1 MAVMKVYSR
10 INWLN
15 KSESLT
21 TPLGKTNLNKM
32 DKAID
37 TIDNEVVSISATTE
51 SLDTTK
57 ADKAQLNNMVT
68 DISFNDKNGVIS
80 ITKYDNTVLNID
92 TAMEKIA
99 VNFEYNAQ
107 TQQLILTLE
116 SGEKQYI
123 DMSALI
129 TQYEFKG
136 TDTIAFSVDSDGKV
150 SASIKN
156 GSITKAMLSSE
167 VMSAITLS
175 ENNAA
180 ASAQAA
186 AQSATNADMDAKLA
200 QSYSIG
206 KSGIRD
212 GEETDNAKYYC
223 NLSESYKDNAAT
235 SEQNAKTSET
245 NAKASEMNAT
255 VSESNAKSSETI
267 VEKKA
272 SEVLSNAETAVG
284 KANEANASAS
294 AASESEKNAKK
305 SEKLSRSYAIGDA
318 DGTRENE
325 DTDNSKWYAQQ
336 AEKYAKQAEDIAG
349 GNFIPESEKGIAGG
363 VAVLDANLAVAK
375 AVADED
381 GNNIKKSLKG
391 KSDSNHTHLYAGSN
405 TAGGIANSSNLV
417 YATSHQGEW
426 YQNSQWD
433 GTYFQTNYKHGDDV
447 LPMRVGYSGYSDNS
461 GKVNNHTVNS
471 DVPANA
477 KFTDTTYPI
486 SYKTIDASFLNSF
499 RTETKGN
506 TATGDYISTIRSEA
520 SVDGAG
526 AYGSGL
532 AFGRG
537 DTHGYLYVDYN
548 TANAYL
554 GGGNANLL
562 QWHKKISFSDHA
574 HTTVN
579 GHIVNSDVPV
589 NAVFTDTTYSD
600 ATTSAHGLMSAGDK
614 SKLDGIA
621 TGANKTTILNSLA
634 ATTTGYALDAV
645 QGKALNDAIA
655 SLKKSVSDGKSAIAS
670 AITAKGVSTASDA
683 SFATMT
689 TNIKNI
695 STGVNPFE
703 LLKDDK
709 LEVLRGY
716 TSDYI
721 SRLVS
726 SNAYQGGGYPYSYSD
741 GAINVWYV
749 CPTNGGV
756 GLLDNRY
763 ILYDYIPGA
772 TYSGYRDYFSI
783 KIYDKTTGETKTYNN
798 VTSVSL
804 GSSFKLDNNSDQII
818 KISK

>member
-116 SGEKQYI
+116 NGEKQYI

-129 TQYEFKG
+129 TQYEFKD
-136 TDTIAFSVDSDGKV
+136 TDTIAFSIDSDGKV
-150 SASIKN
+150 SASIKS
-156 GSITKAMLSSE
+156 GSIKKAMLSSE
-167 VMSAITLS
+167 VMASITLS

-223 NLSESYKDNAAT
+223 NMSENYKDNAAI

-381 GNNIKKSLKG
+381 GNNIKESLKG

-526 AYGSGL
+526 AYGSGI

-600 ATTSAHGLMSAGDK
+600 ATTSAHGLMSASDK

-645 QGKALNDAIA
+645 QGKTLDDKITAINDGLIKYFDISPLLTIAANNITVNDNKMLRNSSLALIY
-655 SLKKSVSDGKSAIAS
+655 LKFTLKSVISR
-670 AITAKGVSTASDA
+670 GVDYT
-683 SFATMT
+683 FGT
-689 TNIKNI
+689 
-695 STGVNPFE
+695 
-703 LLKDDK
+703 
-709 LEVLRGY
+709 LRGY
-716 TSDYI
+716 TPK
-721 SRLVS
+721 VS
-726 SNAYQGGGYPYSYSD
+726 KVTTIIYFDDNMAVLSILSTGSIIIRAITADIPKGYTLEVSTQ
-741 GAINVWYV
+741 YV
-749 CPTNGGV
+749 
-756 GLLDNRY
+756 Y
-763 ILYDYIPGA
+763 
-772 TYSGYRDYFSI
+772 
-783 KIYDKTTGETKTYNN
+783 
-798 VTSVSL
+798 
-804 GSSFKLDNNSDQII
+804 
-818 KISK
+818 

>member
-1 MAVMKVYSR
+1 MEIPVTLNVKSANVIPV
-10 INWLN
+10 INCMQGD
-15 KSESLT
+15 
-21 TPLGKTNLNKM
+21 TPTIICTIMNGDDTFIADPGEFDLCVCEGETAKH
-32 DKAID
+32 KAISIKCAVNSNIV
-37 TIDNEVVSISATTE
+37 TVHLTKNETDEAGDLKLCISFSNTAQELVVSTFPFILKATENPAYSAVGQKE
-51 SLDTTK
+51 NIK
-57 ADKAQLNNMVT
+57 ALT
-68 DISFNDKNGVIS
+68 DYIAEAKKYADAAKN
-80 ITKYDNTVLNID
+80 L
-92 TAMEKIA
+92 
-99 VNFEYNAQ
+99 
-107 TQQLILTLE
+107 
-116 SGEKQYI
+116 
-123 DMSALI
+123 
-129 TQYEFKG
+129 
-136 TDTIAFSVDSDGKV
+136 
-150 SASIKN
+150 
-156 GSITKAMLSSE
+156 
-167 VMSAITLS
+167 
-175 ENNAA
+175 
-180 ASAQAA
+180 
-186 AQSATNADMDAKLA
+186 
-200 QSYSIG
+200 
-206 KSGIRD
+206 
-212 GEETDNAKYYC
+212 
-223 NLSESYKDNAAT
+223 
-235 SEQNAKTSET
+235 ET
-245 NAKASEMNAT
+245 NVA
-255 VSESNAKSSETI
+255 ES
-267 VEKKA
+267 VENVKKY
-272 SEVLSNAETAVG
+272 AE
-284 KANEANASAS
+284 S
-294 AASESEKNAKK
+294 ASESVINAEKSK
-305 SEKLSRSYAIGDA
+305 KLSQSYAIGDSGVREGEEKDNSKYYSEKSAESKQAA
-318 DGTRENE
+318 DKAAELAGQKAEEARQLGLEASENAKSASESVINAEKAEKLSQSYALGDSGIREGEKKDNSKYYSEKSAESKQAADKAAELAGQKAEEARQLGLEASENAKSASESVTNAEKAQKLSQSYAIGNSGLRENE

-600 ATTSAHGLMSAGDK
+600 ATTSAHGLMSTSDK
-614 SKLDGIA
+614 SKLNGIA
-621 TGANKTTILNSLA
+621 AGANKTTILNSLA
-634 ATTTGYALDAV
+634 ATTTGYALDAI
-645 QGKALNDAIA
+645 QGKALNDKITAIND
-655 SLKKSVSDGKSAIAS
+655 SLIKYFDISPLLTITANNITVNDNKLLRNSSLALIYLKFTLKSVISR
-670 AITAKGVSTASDA
+670 GVDYT
-683 SFATMT
+683 FGT
-689 TNIKNI
+689 
-695 STGVNPFE
+695 
-703 LLKDDK
+703 
-709 LEVLRGY
+709 LRGY
-716 TSDYI
+716 TPK
-721 SRLVS
+721 VS
-726 SNAYQGGGYPYSYSD
+726 KVTTIIYFDDNMAVLSILSTGSIIIRAITADIPKGYTLEVSTQ
-741 GAINVWYV
+741 YV
-749 CPTNGGV
+749 
-756 GLLDNRY
+756 Y
-763 ILYDYIPGA
+763 
-772 TYSGYRDYFSI
+772 
-783 KIYDKTTGETKTYNN
+783 
-798 VTSVSL
+798 
-804 GSSFKLDNNSDQII
+804 
-818 KISK
+818 

>member
-1 MAVMKVYSR
+1 MAVIKVYSR

-32 DKAID
+32 DKAINL
-37 TIDNEVVSISATTE
+37 IDDEVVSMSAKIDE
-51 SLDTTK
+51 IDTTK
-57 ADKAQLNNMVT
+57 VSADQLNNMVT
-68 DISFNDKNGVIS
+68 DVSFNDKNGVIS
-80 ITKYDNTVLNID
+80 ITKHNGTVLNID
-92 TAMEKIA
+92 TALEKIA

-116 SGEKQYI
+116 NGEKQYI

-129 TQYEFKG
+129 TQYEFKD

-150 SASIKN
+150 SASIKS

-180 ASAQAA
+180 ASAKVA

-223 NLSESYKDNAAT
+223 NMSENYKDNAAI
-235 SEQNAKTSET
+235 SEQNAKTSEI

-255 VSESNAKSSETI
+255 VSESNAKLSETI

-272 SEVLSNAETAVG
+272 SEVLSNAETAVS

-349 GNFIPESEKGIAGG
+349 GNFISESEKGVANG
-363 VAVLDANLAVAK
+363 VAVLNANLAVAK

-381 GNNIKKSLKG
+381 GNNIKESLKG

-461 GKVNNHTVNS
+461 EKVNNHTVNS

-600 ATTSAHGLMSAGDK
+600 ATTSAHGLMSTSDK
-614 SKLDGIA
+614 SKLNGIA
-621 TGANKTTILNSLA
+621 AGANKTTILNSLA

-709 LEVLRGY
+709 LEVRRGY

-804 GSSFKLDNNSDQII
+804 GSSFKLDNNSDQMIT
-818 KISK
+818 ISK